1 MYAGPI
7 IDTHMHLWDLA
18 NGYAWL
24 NHRDPAFERL
34 IGNYDPLRRNFLPP
48 DYTALMWGWHVV

>member
-1 MYAGPI
+1 MNKASFMYSGPI

-24 NHRDPAFERL
+24 RPK
-34 IGNYDPLRRNFLPP
+34 
-48 DYTALMWGWHVV
+48 